1 MLSASP
7 TIVSLDA
14 SVIVNGA
21 ANLLD
26 GFHGKIA
33 DWRGFRTRDDPA
45 IMKNLSSPR
54 KMKVYRRRRS

>member
-1 MLSASP
+1 MLPANP
-7 TIVSLDA
+7 TNVSLDA

-45 IMKNLSSPR
+45 IMKKNHTT
-54 KMKVYRRRRS
+54 